1 MKNINP
7 EEFLDIQ
14 KLSALEN
21 LTLIGGSANKVKDI
35 GIDGKLIKQG
45 NGVKKAQ

>member
-1 MKNINP
+1 MKTYIKTA

-21 LTLIGGSANKVKDI
+21 QTLNGGKANKDC
-35 GIDGKLIKQG
+35 GCLPDE
-45 NGVKKAQ
+45 N